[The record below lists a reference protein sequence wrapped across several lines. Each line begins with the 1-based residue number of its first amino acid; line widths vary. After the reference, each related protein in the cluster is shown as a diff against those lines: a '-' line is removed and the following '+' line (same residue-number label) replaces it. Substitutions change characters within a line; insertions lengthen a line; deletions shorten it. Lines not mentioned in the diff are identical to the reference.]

1 VSDPLHHAELAAE
14 PVDDPTP
21 DTESEAPDNSPDTER
36 RWLVPELIQTSEMD
50 CGPAALKVILAG
62 FDIPVSY
69 PRLREACQTSV
80 DGTSINTIEEVAVQL
95 GLDAAQMMMPADHL
109 LLPESEALPALVV
122 VQLPKGYTHFVVV
135 WRRHGRLV
143 QVMDPAI
150 GRRWMPMRRLLD
162 DLFIHTVPIDAESW
176 REWAGSEGMLDPLR
190 RRLRDLQL
198 EPDTVDTL
206 VERALADPTW
216 RGLATLDAATRL
228 LAALQRNGGFRTEID
243 VQALLPRFLRPADE
257 SAGAGGRQLIPAQF
271 WSVQPADGND
281 AEGEELLMRG
291 AVLLQVAGRRSDAAA
306 DPETGELPPEL
317 EAVLNAPQPRPTRAL
332 FDALREDGLLAPAL
346 LLPALLLGAAAVL
359 MEIALIQ
366 SLRRIS
372 SEVQL
377 LDQHILL
384 IGLLLVFLLFRFA
397 LSLSSESL
405 IERTG
410 RRMEIRLRLAFLRKI
425 PRLGDRYFHSR
436 LISDMA
442 RRAHD
447 LQHLH
452 RVQRIGADLLRQ
464 SFELLLTLAVII
476 WLVPANGIWMLFFTL
491 LAGGV
496 AYLAWPVLQ
505 ESDMRLRTLEGT
517 LSRFYLDALQGL
529 TPLRTH
535 AAERAA
541 RREFEDL
548 LSQWARASLD
558 FLHVSLLAR
567 LLGGIFFALIA
578 TIVVLQ
584 IIVTAPAG
592 QVLLLFYWTLKLP
605 LLAAAIFQQ
614 FERYPQIRNTM
625 LRLLEPLSAPEE
637 ADEHVSAP
645 AETARPNGQGG
656 VAIAFEHIEVQAGGQ
671 PILHGINLQLEPGE
685 HLAIVGRSGAGKSS
699 LVGILLG
706 WHQPSAGRCL
716 VDGQPLAGAE
726 IGALREVTAWVDPAV
741 QIWNRSLLENLSY
754 GNRQNGENINQ
765 TISEADLFAVLERL
779 PTGLQTPLG
788 EGGGLVSGGEGQRV
802 RLGRALQRGPVRLVI
817 LDEPFRGLDRAKRR
831 ELLARARQYWQDATL
846 ICITH
851 DVGETRDF
859 ERVLVI
865 EDGTVIEDAAPATL
879 AARPDSRYRALLAA
893 ETQVR
898 SELWQQGWRRQRVG
912 NGRVVEEITEEL
924 TDAQSPPAPARGAK
938 RNAKRAPSSR
948 GRGRRN
954 SRP

>member
-1 VSDPLHHAELAAE
+1 MSEPLHQAELEAE
-14 PVDDPTP
+14 PIDDPAPDAEPETP
-21 DTESEAPDNSPDTER
+21 DSPSDAER
-36 RWLVPELIQTSEMD
+36 RWLVPEVIQTSEMD
-50 CGPAALKVILAG
+50 CGPAALKVLLEG
-62 FDIPVSY
+62 FDISVSY

-80 DGTSINTIEEVAVQL
+80 DGTSINTLEEVAVQL

-122 VQLPKGYTHFVVV
+122 IRLPKGYTHFVVV
-135 WRRHGRLV
+135 WRRHGWLV

-150 GRRWMPMRRLLD
+150 GRRWMPIRRLLA
-162 DLFIHTVPIDAESW
+162 DLFIHTVPIDAETW

-190 RRLRDLQL
+190 RRLRDLTL
-198 EPDTVDTL
+198 EPETVDML

-228 LAALQRNGGFRTEID
+228 VATLQRNGGLRTEAD
-243 VQALLPRFLRPADE
+243 AQAVLLRFVQPAAETD
-257 SAGAGGRQLIPAQF
+257 GAASRQLIPAQF
-271 WSVQPADGND
+271 WSVQPAAGND
-281 AEGEELLMRG
+281 ADSEELLMRG

-306 DPETGELPPEL
+306 AAELPPEL
-317 EAVLNAPQPRPTRAL
+317 AAARNAPQPRPTRAL

-359 MEIALIQ
+359 LEIALIQ

-372 SEVQL
+372 AEVQL
-377 LDQHILL
+377 LDQHVLL
-384 IGLLLVFLLFRFA
+384 IGLLLLFLLIRFG
-397 LSLSSESL
+397 LRLSSESL

-464 SFELLLTLAVII
+464 SFELLLTLAAII
-476 WLVPANGIWMLFFTL
+476 WLVPANGFWILFFTL
-491 LAGGV
+491 LAGGI

-558 FLHVSLLAR
+558 FLNVSLLAR
-567 LLGGIFFALIA
+567 LFGGVFFALIA
-578 TIVVLQ
+578 TVVVLQ

-614 FERYPQIRNTM
+614 IERYPQIRNTM

-637 ADEHVSAP
+637 ADEHAAAP
-645 AETARPNGQGG
+645 AASTVADGQGG
-656 VAIAFEHIEVQAGGQ
+656 VAIAFENIEVQAGGQ
-671 PILHGINLQLEPGE
+671 PILHSINLNLAPGE

-699 LVGILLG
+699 LVGLLLG
-706 WHQPSAGRCL
+706 WHQPAVGRCL
-716 VDGQPLAGAE
+716 VDGVPLAGAE
-726 IGALREVTAWVDPAV
+726 ISALREMTAWVDPAV

-754 GNRQNGENINQ
+754 GNRPNGENINQ

-802 RLGRALQRGPVRLVI
+802 RLGRALHRGPVRLVI

-831 ELLARARQYWQDATL
+831 ELLARARQYWQGATL

-879 AARPDSRYRALLAA
+879 ATRPDSRYQALLAA
-893 ETQVR
+893 ETRVR
-898 SELWQQGWRRQRVG
+898 SELWQQGWRRQHVG
-912 NGRVVEEITEEL
+912 NGTIAETSADEL
-924 TDAQSPPAPARGAK
+924 RDAQSPPAPARGAK

-948 GRGRRN
+948 GRARRN